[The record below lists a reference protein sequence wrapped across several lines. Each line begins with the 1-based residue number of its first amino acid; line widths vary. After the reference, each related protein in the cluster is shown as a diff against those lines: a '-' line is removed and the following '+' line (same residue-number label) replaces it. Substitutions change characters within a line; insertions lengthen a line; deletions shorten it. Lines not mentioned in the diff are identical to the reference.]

1 MANHQCKKGQVLKC
15 GIIRSGCRSYI
26 GVKGGFDV
34 PEYLGSQATFTLGQF
49 GGHAGRNLLIGD
61 MLPITEYSAQS
72 TTALAQAQ
80 IPSFTQNWEIA
91 VMYGP
96 HGAPDFSLNKILIP
110 SLPMSSKFTITQA
123 AQAFV

>member
-1 MANHQCKKGQVLKC
+1 MANHQCKKSKVLKC

-49 GGHAGRNLLIGD
+49 GGHAGSNLLIGD
-61 MLPITEYSAQS
+61 MLPITEYYAQS

-80 IPSFTQNWEIA
+80 ILALTKTGKLPSC
-91 VMYGP
+91 MYMA
-96 HGAPDFSLNKILIP
+96 HQIFSPNKILIP
-110 SLPMSSKFTITQA
+110 SLPMSLKFTITQA
-123 AQAFV
+123 GQAFV

>member
-1 MANHQCKKGQVLKC
+1 MANHQCEKGQVLKC

-80 IPSFTQNWEIA
+80 IL
-91 VMYGP
+91 V
-96 HGAPDFSLNKILIP
+96 
-110 SLPMSSKFTITQA
+110 LPKTGKLQSCMAHMARQIFHQTRY
-123 AQAFV
+123 

>member
-1 MANHQCKKGQVLKC
+1 M
-15 GIIRSGCRSYI
+15 
-26 GVKGGFDV
+26 
-34 PEYLGSQATFTLGQF
+34 GQF

-72 TTALAQAQ
+72 TTTLAQAQ

-96 HGAPDFSLNKILIP
+96 HGAPDFFTKQDIDTF
-110 SLPMSSKFTITQA
+110 LPTSSKFTITQA
-123 AQAFV
+123 VQVFV